1 MLYKNLKIYKSSKEV
16 STHETE
22 IGSILTDGKS
32 HLKVAVQGG
41 FIHLEEIQLA
51 GKTRMAISDFLRGFQ
66 MKETLSIQ

>member
-1 MLYKNLKIYKSSKEV
+1 MKKFKENKAV
-16 STHETE
+16 KVALMKQKR
-22 IGSILTDGKS
+22 SILTDGKS

-66 MKETLSIQ
+66 MKETLSIH